1 MCTVNRQSPN
11 IPDKNKQ
18 MVPPEPMSE
27 EELFFEEANLTA
39 SATECTGLMP
49 TPPISPEEAESY
61 TDIYS
66 IPQPI
71 TQKHNHLQQEEGTNN
86 PQNP

>member
-1 MCTVNRQSPN
+1 MDIIDKQLLQSRPIDEIEDFDTV
-11 IPDKNKQ
+11 
-18 MVPPEPMSE
+18 
-27 EELFFEEANLTA
+27 A
-39 SATECTGLMP
+39 SASECTGLIP
-49 TPPISPEEAESY
+49 TPPVNEAQAESY